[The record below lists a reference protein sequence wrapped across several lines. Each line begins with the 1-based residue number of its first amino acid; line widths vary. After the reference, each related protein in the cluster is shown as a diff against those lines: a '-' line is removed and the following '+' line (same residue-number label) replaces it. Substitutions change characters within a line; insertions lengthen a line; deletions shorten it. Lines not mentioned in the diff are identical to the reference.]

1 MYNQSPNGYS
11 GGGGGGPGY
20 IENPQY
26 NEQGELIEEDEFG
39 RTEEEFDEDMQRE
52 LADDAPW
59 KRIQQNTFTRWANEH
74 LKLVNRHCDDLQS
87 EFSDGLNL
95 IALIEVLSQKR
106 VPKYNRRP
114 NFRSQKLENVSVILD
129 FLENTERI
137 RLVNIDAT
145 HIVDGKLKLI
155 LGLIWTLIL
164 HYSISLP
171 MWEFEQP
178 DAPGLGRDATPKQ
191 KLMNWIQEKLPP
203 ELPITNFTSDWNDGR
218 AIGALVDACAPGLYP
233 DWNKRDPRNA
243 LENAKEA
250 MDAAERYLGIPQ
262 LIQPHE
268 MVNPKV
274 DEQSMMT
281 YLSQYPSAKL
291 KPGAPIKPKTNSA
304 RVRCYGKGIEP
315 SGNQVDAPAKFHVE
329 TFAAGEGN
337 VEVIVINP
345 KGQREKCDIEFRNDK
360 NQTYDCTYYPTM
372 EGQYK
377 VIVKYGGQE
386 VPKSPFSPY
395 IEGKAGDAGQCRAY
409 GPGIEP
415 TGVMVD
421 KPTWF
426 EIDATNA
433 GNGLAEVIVV
443 NPRGRQDAVPVSVK
457 QTGPGKF
464 RCEYVPREPGL
475 HSVNVF
481 FAGRPIPNSPYGV
494 NVASSSDAKKCR
506 AFGRGI
512 QPRGVRTGDVA
523 DFRVITKDA
532 GEGAM
537 KATVTGPDGNDLP
550 CRVTKAN
557 NTTYECGYVPNQVGP
572 HTVNITYGGQ
582 HIPRSPFPVAVG
594 PYKDSRIRAYGPGL
608 EGGVVGYPADFVV
621 ETNGETGSLGDI
633 SFSIEGPSQARIE
646 CKDNG
651 DGSANVRYWPTVPGE
666 YAVHILCNDED
677 IPLSPY
683 MAWIEAPGN
692 FDPNKV
698 KAYGPGL
705 EPSGQIIGKPTDF
718 TIDTNNAGEAPL
730 RVQAIDQEYQPVDVQ
745 VRNNGN
751 GTYAC
756 RYTPRNPLRH
766 SILIDYGGVA
776 IPNSPFR
783 VWPTEPSNPSKVRV
797 YGPGVE
803 RGVKM
808 NNPTYFIVDCKEAGP
823 GDISIALTDP
833 KNQDVPFTIDDNQD
847 GTFRIAYTAKMPGVH
862 CISVLFGDSEI
873 PTSPIKVN
881 VEPSVD
887 ISKIRVEGL
896 DTMPIVGQPAQ
907 VTLNTLAAGPLPPNA
922 VHAKIT
928 GPTGNTQEAVV
939 APAPQGYHLRFNVPE
954 PGPYV
959 IEPDVCTLPLRPVQV
974 TAIEPL
980 DPNKVR
986 AYGPGL
992 SQGTVNKPADF
1003 IVDTRGAG
1011 NGQLGIT
1018 VEGPSESKID
1028 YQDNNDGSCRVTYH
1042 PTVAG
1047 NYNINILYEGKH
1059 IPGSPFRAA
1068 VRADL
1073 DTRGI
1078 RCYGPGL
1085 DPKGVFLE
1093 SPTEFTVDAKSVTG
1107 SGAGRVESLLTSPSG
1122 RIVRCPVKNMADG
1135 TYQVQYAPYE
1145 PGIHQ
1150 IEVTYENIPVPG
1162 SPFRVNAIPG
1172 CDPMRV
1178 RAYGPGLEQATTNEP
1193 TTFTIETKGAG
1204 QGSLGLAIEGPSEAK
1219 MVCKDNQDGTC
1230 IMEYLP
1236 TKAGLYDIAIKFAEQ
1251 HIPGSPFRVPVR
1263 DRLDA
1268 GRVNVKMSPVMRA
1281 NVLQEIL
1288 IDGQAA
1294 GPGTPFVDITDV
1306 HDRHKPASI
1315 RPRGDGVY
1323 VAEFTPQIEGPHR
1336 IDINWSDQ
1344 PVRHSPFNVQVL
1356 PHFEPHKVI
1365 VDGPGI
1371 HNGIPAS
1378 LETYFRIDTR
1388 EAGFEHPD
1396 VLIKNPEG
1404 QLVQSKIVDNKDG
1417 TYKVTYKPNDVGRYL
1432 INVNYGGVPIN
1443 NSPYNVKVEPIGD
1456 PTKCHISGTGTNP
1469 NLQVGEEYTIT
1480 VDTHEAGPGAVT
1492 CRIRSTLGNDLD
1504 IDIVDNEDGTFNLF
1518 YTPHNPGNYVI
1529 KIKFGGQDIP
1539 GGDFVVTAGD
1549 GDKYYRDTQ
1558 ITETITSRH
1567 TPSQYRPVDFRL
1579 PVGGGQFGDISA
1591 LIRTPSGRIHT
1602 PILDDN
1608 QDGTVSIKYQ
1618 PSEVGLHELDVFY
1631 QGQPIAGSPFKFHVD
1646 QVQTG
1651 YVTAYGP
1658 GLSHGVCNEA
1668 CSFRI
1673 VTKDAGSG
1681 GLSVAVEGSSKAEI
1695 QCKDNKDGTCD
1706 VTYWPTAPGEYT
1718 ITVKFADKHIVGSPF
1733 TAKIT
1738 GGVPPIDQYKRSQVL
1753 VGNQNEFSL
1762 RVTEMD
1768 IHDLRA
1774 TIRSPSGF
1782 EEPCILKKLANGSL
1796 GISFIPREIGDH
1808 LVNVYRDGQHIKN
1821 SPFRIHVGSTEIGD
1835 ASKVRVY
1842 GRGLQEGYAHQTNE
1856 FTVVTRD
1863 AGYGGLSLSIEG
1875 PSKADIECHDN
1886 EDGSCLVTYKPTEPG
1901 IYIINVKFAD
1911 KHVPGSPFT
1920 VNVGGQGSG
1929 RLKESII
1936 RERRAVD
1943 ITHIGSQCEL
1953 SLKIPG
1959 IGNIPQS
1966 TSGGEHRSS
1975 YQAYSMSQVNNEKP
1989 IVHRE
1994 HEEQSQTWGQP
2005 LSSSP
2010 TFYPSN
2016 IDSDRNYSYANRLN
2030 SSSSSVFDRNNA
2042 LLSDSLAARQ
2052 KLNASSAYSKMSST
2066 SRQAQTGAQH
2076 FHNVPYFHG
2085 FKFQTLPGTSPFD
2098 MSAYVTSPSGHL
2110 ESCEIVDLDDCN
2122 YSIKFIPKEMGVHT
2136 VSVKHKDMH
2145 IPGSPFEF
2153 TVGPIQGG
2161 GAHKVRASGNGL
2173 ARGEVN
2179 ITNEFNIYTRE
2190 AGAGGLAIAIE
2201 GPAKAEI
2208 DFFDRKDGSCGV
2220 SYICPEPGEY
2230 QVSIKFNDEHIPD
2243 SPFNVLIG
2251 SPFGDVKR
2259 LTVQS
2264 LQGKGHAVN
2273 QPCMFTVNVNG
2284 ARGRLDAR
2292 VTAPSGA
2299 EDTCIVQEM
2308 GDEHYAIRFI
2318 PRENGVHWVHVRFN
2332 GRDIPDSPFRVVVG
2346 HANADPGRV
2355 FASGS
2360 GLYQG
2365 ETGASCE
2372 FLIDTMNAGAGAL
2385 AVTVDGPSKVQ
2396 LDCREVSEGYRVS
2409 FTPTAPGDYLITI
2422 KFAGIN
2428 IAGSP
2433 FKCLV
2438 GGMNLNASRGGLGS
2452 MSTSSSYVQ
2461 RSQGN
2466 LASHSKYDTV
2476 EQSSSYASGRSN
2488 YASID
2493 ATRVRAHGEGLL
2505 RAYRNEKAIFTVDT
2519 RDGGNGMLMV
2529 GVFGPKC
2536 PCEEVFIK
2544 HVGNNQY
2551 NVQYTVRERGE
2562 YMLVVK
2568 WGDQHIPGSPWH
2580 IEVV

>member
-1 MYNQSPNGYS
+1 MYNQSANGYS
-11 GGGGGGPGY
+11 AGGGGGGPGY
-20 IENPQY
+20 AENPPY
-26 NEQGELIEEDEFG
+26 NEQGEPYEEDEFG
-39 RTEEEFDEDMQRE
+39 RTEEEFAEDMQRE
-52 LADDAPW
+52 LSDDAPW

-74 LKLVNRHCDDLQS
+74 LKLVNRHVDDLQL

-95 IALIEVLSQKR
+95 IALVEVLSQKKVSR
-106 VPKYNRRP
+106 YNRRP
-114 NFRSQKLENVSVILD
+114 NFRSQKLENVSVVLD

-137 RLVNIDAT
+137 RLVNIDAS
-145 HIVDGKLKLI
+145 HIVDGRLKLI

-171 MWEFEQP
+171 MWEFEHP

-233 DWNKRDPRNA
+233 DWRNRDPRNA

-250 MDAAERYLGIPQ
+250 MDLAERWLGIPQ

-268 MVNPKV
+268 MINPKV

-291 KPGAPIKPKTNSA
+291 KSGAPIKPKTNSA

-315 SGNQVDAPAKFHVE
+315 SGNHVDAPAKFHVE
-329 TFAAGEGN
+329 TFQAGQGN

-345 KGQREKCDIEFRNDK
+345 KGQREKCDVEFRNDK

-386 VPKSPFSPY
+386 VPRSPFSPY
-395 IEGKAGDAGQCRAY
+395 IEGKSGDASQCRAH
-409 GPGIEP
+409 GPGLEP
-415 TGVMVD
+415 SGVMVD
-421 KPTWF
+421 RPTWF

-433 GNGLAEVIVV
+433 GNGLAEVVLV
-443 NPRGRQDAVPVSVK
+443 DPRGRQDVVPVSVK
-457 QTGPGKF
+457 QIGPGRF

-494 NVASSSDAKKCR
+494 NVASSSDPKKCR
-506 AFGRGI
+506 AYGRGI
-512 QPRGVRTGDVA
+512 QPKGVRTGDVA
-523 DFRVITKDA
+523 EFRVITKDA
-532 GEGAM
+532 GEGVM
-537 KATVTGPDGNDLP
+537 KATVTGPDGQDLP
-550 CRVTKAN
+550 CRVTKTN
-557 NTTYECGYVPNQVGP
+557 NTTYECGYVPNRVGP
-572 HTVNITYGGQ
+572 HTVSITYGGA
-582 HIPRSPFPVAVG
+582 HIPRSPFPVYVA
-594 PYKDSRIRAYGPGL
+594 PYKDSRIRAFGPGL
-608 EGGVVGYPADFVV
+608 EGGVVGYPADFIV

-633 SFSIEGPSQARIE
+633 SFSIEGPSQARID
-646 CKDNG
+646 CNDNG

-677 IPLSPY
+677 IPQSPF

-705 EPSGQIIGKPTDF
+705 EPAGQIIGRPTEF

-730 RVQAIDQEYQPVDVQ
+730 RVQAIDQDYTPVDVQ

-751 GTYAC
+751 GTYTC

-766 SILIDYGGVA
+766 CILIDYGGVA

-808 NNPTYFIVDCKEAGP
+808 NIPTHFTVDCKEAGP
-823 GDISIALTDP
+823 GDISIALTDI

-847 GTFRIAYTAKMPGVH
+847 GTFTIAYTAKLPGLH

-873 PTSPIKVN
+873 PISPIKVN

-887 ISKIRVEGL
+887 VSRIRVEGL
-896 DTMPIVGQPAQ
+896 DSMPLVGQPAQ
-907 VTLNTLAAGPLPPNA
+907 VTLNTLAAGPVPANA
-922 VHAKIT
+922 IHARIVS
-928 GPTGNTQEAVV
+928 PSGNIQDAIVT
-939 APAPQGYHLRFNVPE
+939 PAPQGYNLRFNVPE
-954 PGPYV
+954 PGTYV
-959 IEPDVCTLPLRPVQV
+959 IEPEVCTLPLRPVQL

-980 DPNKVR
+980 DPGKVR

-1011 NGQLGIT
+1011 NGQLGVT

-1085 DPKGVFLE
+1085 EPSGVFLE
-1093 SPTEFTVDAKSVTG
+1093 SPTEFTVDARSVTG
-1107 SGAGRVESLLTSPSG
+1107 SGAGRVECLLTSPSG
-1122 RIVRCPVKNMADG
+1122 RVVRCPVKNLADG
-1135 TYQVQYAPYE
+1135 TYQVQYAPNE
-1145 PGIHQ
+1145 PGMHQ

-1162 SPFRVNAIPG
+1162 SPFRVNAVPG

-1178 RAYGPGLEQATTNEP
+1178 RAYGPGLEHGITNEP

-1219 MVCKDNQDGTC
+1219 MICKSNQDGTC
-1230 IMEYLP
+1230 VMEYLP
-1236 TKAGLYDIAIKFAEQ
+1236 TRPGQYDIAIKFAEQ
-1251 HIPGSPFRVPVR
+1251 HIPGSPFRVQIR

-1268 GRVNVKMSPVMRA
+1268 GRVNVKMSPTMRA

-1288 IDGQAA
+1288 IDGQTA
-1294 GPGTPFVDITDV
+1294 GTGTPSVEISDI
-1306 HDRHKPASI
+1306 HGRRKPASI
-1315 RPRGDGVY
+1315 RSRGEGVY
-1323 VAEFTPQIEGPHR
+1323 VAEFTPQIEGPHH
-1336 IDINWSDQ
+1336 IDIFWSDQ
-1344 PVRHSPFNVQVL
+1344 PIRGSPFNVQVL

-1371 HNGIPAS
+1371 RNGIPAS

-1404 QLVQSKIVDNKDG
+1404 LLVPSKIVDNKDG
-1417 TYKVTYKPNDVGRYL
+1417 TYKVTYKPNDVGRY
-1432 INVNYGGVPIN
+1432 IVNVNYGGVPVN

-1456 PTKCHISGTGTNP
+1456 PSKCHISGNGTNP

-1492 CRIRSTLGNDLD
+1492 CRIRSTMGNDLD
-1504 IDIVDNEDGTFNLF
+1504 IDIVDNEDGTFNVF

-1549 GDKYYRDTQ
+1549 GDKYYRDTTV
-1558 ITETITSRH
+1558 TETVTSRH
-1567 TPSQYRPVDFRL
+1567 TASQYRPVDFRL

-1591 LIRTPSGRIHT
+1591 LIRTPTGKFHT
-1602 PILDDN
+1602 PIIEDN

-1658 GLSHGVCNEA
+1658 GLSHGVCNEP

-1673 VTKDAGSG
+1673 ITKDAGSG
-1681 GLSVAVEGSSKAEI
+1681 GLSVAVEGASKAEI

-1718 ITVKFADKHIVGSPF
+1718 ITVKFADKNIVGSPF
-1733 TAKIT
+1733 TAKVT
-1738 GGVPPIDQYKRSQVL
+1738 GLPASTLNRSHVTI
-1753 VGNQNEFSL
+1753 GNQNEFSL

-1768 IHDLRA
+1768 IHELHA
-1774 TIRSPSGF
+1774 TIRSPGGY
-1782 EEPCILKKLANGSL
+1782 EEPCALKKLANGSL

-1808 LVNVYRDGQHIKN
+1808 LVNVFRDGQHIKN

-1886 EDGSCLVTYKPTEPG
+1886 EDGSCLVTYRPTEPG
-1901 IYIINVKFAD
+1901 TYLINVKFAD
-1911 KHVPGSPFT
+1911 RHVPGSPFT
-1920 VNVGGQGSG
+1920 VHVDGHGTSN
-1929 RLKESII
+1929 RLKESIL

-1943 ITHIGSQCEL
+1943 ISHIGSQCEL
-1953 SLKIPG
+1953 SLKI
-1959 IGNIPQS
+1959 
-1966 TSGGEHRSS
+1966 
-1975 YQAYSMSQVNNEKP
+1975 
-1989 IVHRE
+1989 
-1994 HEEQSQTWGQP
+1994 
-2005 LSSSP
+2005 
-2010 TFYPSN
+2010 
-2016 IDSDRNYSYANRLN
+2016 
-2030 SSSSSVFDRNNA
+2030 
-2042 LLSDSLAARQ
+2042 
-2052 KLNASSAYSKMSST
+2052 
-2066 SRQAQTGAQH
+2066 
-2076 FHNVPYFHG
+2076 
-2085 FKFQTLPGTSPFD
+2085 PGTSPFD

-2110 ESCEIVDLDDCN
+2110 ENCEIVDLDDCN

-2173 ARGEVN
+2173 IRGEINV
-2179 ITNEFNIYTRE
+2179 TNEFNIYTRE

-2208 DFFDRKDGSCGV
+2208 DFYDRKDGSCGV
-2220 SYICPEPGEY
+2220 SYVCPEPGEY
-2230 QVSIKFNDEHIPD
+2230 QVSIKFNDEHIPE
-2243 SPFNVLIG
+2243 SPFNVVIG
-2251 SPFGDVKR
+2251 APFGDAKK
-2259 LTVQS
+2259 LTIHS
-2264 LQGKGHAVN
+2264 LQAKGHSVN

-2299 EDTCIVQEM
+2299 EDNCIVQEM

-2355 FASGS
+2355 FASGA

-2365 ETGASCE
+2365 ETGHPCE

-2396 LDCREVSEGYRVS
+2396 LDCREVAEGYRVN
-2409 FTPTAPGDYLITI
+2409 FTPTAPGEYLITI
-2422 KFAGIN
+2422 KFAGVN

-2433 FKCLV
+2433 FKCVV
-2438 GGMNLNASRGGLGS
+2438 GGLAMNQSRPGGYTTLNS
-2452 MSTSSSYVQ
+2452 SSSYVQ
-2461 RSQGN
+2461 RSQGR
-2466 LASHSKYDTV
+2466 YDTV
-2476 EQSSSYASGRSN
+2476 EQSSSFASNSRTN
-2488 YASID
+2488 FTTVDAS
-2493 ATRVRAHGEGLL
+2493 RVRAQGDGLF
-2505 RAYRNEKAIFTVDT
+2505 RAYRNEKASFTVDT
-2519 RDGGNGMLMV
+2519 RDGGNAMLMV
-2529 GVFGPKC
+2529 GVFGPKY

-2544 HVGNNQY
+2544 HIGNNLY
-2551 NVQYTVRERGE
+2551 NVQYTVREKGE
-2562 YMLVVK
+2562 YMLIVK
-2568 WGDQHIPGSPWH
+2568 WGDQHIPGSPWR
-2580 IEVV
+2580 IDVV

>member
-1 MYNQSPNGYS
+1 MFNQSANGYS

-20 IENPQY
+20 SENPQY
-26 NEQGELIEEDEFG
+26 NEEGGPFEEDEFG
-39 RTEEEFDEDMQRE
+39 RTEEEFAEDMQRE

-74 LKLVNRHCDDLQS
+74 LKLMNRHVDDLQD
-87 EFSDGLNL
+87 ELGDGLSL
-95 IALIEVLSQKR
+95 IALIEVLSQKKIPR
-106 VPKYNRRP
+106 YNKRP
-114 NFRSQKLENVSVILD
+114 NFRSQKLENVSVVLD

-171 MWEFEQP
+171 MWEFETP
-178 DAPGLGRDATPKQ
+178 DAPGSGRDATPKQ

-203 ELPITNFTSDWNDGR
+203 ELPISNFTSDWNDGR

-233 DWNKRDPRNA
+233 DWNKKDPRNA

-250 MDAAERYLGIPQ
+250 MELAERWLGIPQ

-268 MVNPKV
+268 MINPKV

-291 KPGAPIKPKTNSA
+291 KSGAPIQPKTNSA

-315 SGNQVDAPAKFHVE
+315 SGNQVGAPAKFHVE
-329 TFAAGEGN
+329 TFQAGQGN
-337 VEVIVINP
+337 VEPIVINP
-345 KGQREKCDIEFRNDK
+345 KGQREKCDVEPRNDK
-360 NQTYDCTYYPTM
+360 NQTFDCTYYPTM

-395 IEGKAGDAGQCRAY
+395 IEGKAGDASQCRAH
-409 GPGIEP
+409 GPGLEP
-415 TGVMVD
+415 NGVMVD

-433 GNGLAEVIVV
+433 GNGLAEVILVD
-443 NPRGRQDAVPVSVK
+443 PRGRQDVVPVSVK
-457 QTGPGKF
+457 QVGPGKF

-506 AFGRGI
+506 AYGRGI
-512 QPRGVRTGDVA
+512 QPKGVRTGDVA
-523 DFRVITKDA
+523 EFRVITKDA

-537 KATVTGPDGNDLP
+537 KATVTGPDGSEIP

-557 NTTYECGYVPNQVGP
+557 NTTYECGYVPNRVGP
-572 HTVNITYGGQ
+572 HTVNITYGGE
-582 HIPRSPFPVAVG
+582 HIPRSPFPVMVG
-594 PYKDSRIRAYGPGL
+594 PYKDSRIRAFGPGL

-621 ETNGETGSLGDI
+621 ETNGETGSLG
-633 SFSIEGPSQARIE
+633 FSIEGPSQARIE
-646 CKDNG
+646 CNDNG

-677 IPLSPY
+677 IPLSPF

-692 FDPNKV
+692 FNPTKV
-698 KAYGPGL
+698 KAFGPGI
-705 EPSGQIIGKPTDF
+705 EPSGQIIGKPTEF
-718 TIDTNNAGEAPL
+718 TIDTNGAGEAPL

-751 GTYAC
+751 GTYTC
-756 RYTPRNPLRH
+756 RYTPRTPLRH
-766 SILIDYGGVA
+766 CILVDYGGVA

-808 NNPTYFIVDCKEAGP
+808 NIPTYFVVDCKEAGP
-823 GDISIALTDP
+823 GDISIALTDT

-847 GTFRIAYTAKMPGVH
+847 GTFRIAYTAKLPGVH
-862 CISVLFGDSEI
+862 CISVLFGDNEI
-873 PTSPIKVN
+873 PISPIKVN

-887 ISKIRVEGL
+887 VSKIRIEGL
-896 DTMPIVGQPAQ
+896 ETMPIVGQPAQ

-922 VHAKIT
+922 VHARII
-928 GPTGNTQEAVV
+928 GPSGNIQEAVV
-939 APAPQGYHLRFNVPE
+939 TPAPQGYNLRFNVPE
-954 PGPYV
+954 PGTYTV
-959 IEPDVCTLPLRPVQV
+959 EPDVCTIPLRPGQI

-980 DPNKVR
+980 DPSKVR

-1011 NGQLGIT
+1011 NGQLGVT

-1073 DTRGI
+1073 DTRAI

-1085 DPKGVFLE
+1085 DPHGVFLE

-1107 SGAGRVESLLTSPSG
+1107 SGSGVVECLLTSPSG
-1122 RIVRCPVKNMADG
+1122 RVVRCPVKNMGDG

-1145 PGIHQ
+1145 QGPHQ

-1162 SPFRVNAIPG
+1162 SAFRVNAIPG
-1172 CDPMRV
+1172 CDPLRV
-1178 RAYGPGLEQATTNEP
+1178 RAYGPGLEHAVTNEP
-1193 TTFTIETKGAG
+1193 TTFTVETKGAG

-1236 TKAGLYDIAIKFAEQ
+1236 TKAGQYDIAVKFADQ
-1251 HIPGSPFRVPVR
+1251 HVPGSPFRVNVR

-1268 GRVNVKMSPVMRA
+1268 NRVNVKMSSTMRA

-1288 IDGQAA
+1288 IDGQSA
-1294 GPGTPFVDITDV
+1294 GPGTPSVDISDI
-1306 HDRHKPASI
+1306 HGRRKPANI
-1315 RPRGDGVY
+1315 RPRGEGIY

-1344 PVRHSPFNVQVL
+1344 PILQSPFHVQVL

-1371 HNGIPAS
+1371 HSGIPAS

-1404 QLVQSKIVDNKDG
+1404 LLVPSKIVDNKDG
-1417 TYKVTYKPNDVGRYL
+1417 TYRVTYKPNDAGRYL
-1432 INVNYGGVPIN
+1432 ISVNYGGVPIN
-1443 NSPYNVKVEPIGD
+1443 NSPFNVKVEPIGD
-1456 PTKCHISGTGTNP
+1456 ASKCHISGNGTNP
-1469 NLQVGEEYTIT
+1469 NLQVGEEYTIS

-1567 TPSQYRPVDFRL
+1567 TASQYRPVDFRL

-1591 LIRTPSGRIHT
+1591 LIRTPTGRINT
-1602 PILDDN
+1602 PIIEDN
-1608 QDGTVSIKYQ
+1608 HDGTVSIKYQ

-1658 GLSHGVCNEA
+1658 GLSHGVCNEP

-1673 VTKDAGSG
+1673 ITKDAGSG

-1706 VTYWPTAPGEYT
+1706 VTYWPTSPGEYT

-1738 GGVPPIDQYKRSQVL
+1738 GLPASMDQYKRSQVTI
-1753 VGNQNEFSL
+1753 GNQSEFSL
-1762 RVTEMD
+1762 RTTEMD
-1768 IHDLRA
+1768 IHELHA
-1774 TIRSPSGF
+1774 TIRSPSGY
-1782 EEPCILKKLANGSL
+1782 EEPCVLKKLANGSL
-1796 GISFIPREIGDH
+1796 GISFVPREIGDH
-1808 LVNVYRDGQHIKN
+1808 LVNVFRDGQHIKN
-1821 SPFRIHVGSTEIGD
+1821 SPFRIHVGSSEIGD
-1835 ASKVRVY
+1835 ASKVKVF
-1842 GRGLQEGYAHQTNE
+1842 GHGLQE
-1856 FTVVTRD
+1856 
-1863 AGYGGLSLSIEG
+1863 
-1875 PSKADIECHDN
+1875 
-1886 EDGSCLVTYKPTEPG
+1886 
-1901 IYIINVKFAD
+1901 
-1911 KHVPGSPFT
+1911 GSPFT
-1920 VNVGGQGSG
+1920 VNVGGQGSS
-1929 RLKESII
+1929 RLKESIL

-1959 IGNIPQS
+1959 SNLQAVS
-1966 TSGGEHRSS
+1966 SGERRSS
-1975 YQAYSMSQVNNEKP
+1975 HQHYSMKQVNNEKP
-1989 IVHRE
+1989 IVQSE
-1994 HEEQSQTWGQP
+1994 YEEQVQTWGQP
-2005 LSSSP
+2005 LSSSSSQ
-2010 TFYPSN
+2010 YLSN
-2016 IDSDRNYSYANRLN
+2016 AESERSRVHSGQRISN
-2030 SSSSSVFDRNNA
+2030 SSSFDHKNA
-2042 LLSDSLAARQ
+2042 LLHGSTSGIDNANYQQQQSYTDQYRNIGHSTAAKVNVLRQ
-2052 KLNASSAYSKMSST
+2052 QQQQQQQLSNTSSSYSKT
-2066 SRQAQTGAQH
+2066 SNRNSQLQSGSEHTH
-2076 FHNVPYFHG
+2076 DVPYFHG
-2085 FKFQTLPGTSPFD
+2085 FKFQALPGTSPFD

-2110 ESCEIVDLDDCN
+2110 ENCEIVDLDDCN

-2179 ITNEFNIYTRE
+2179 STNEFNIYTRE

-2220 SYICPEPGEY
+2220 SYVCPEPGEY

-2243 SPFNVLIG
+2243 SPFNVVIG
-2251 SPFGDVKR
+2251 SPFGDAKK
-2259 LTVQS
+2259 LTIHS
-2264 LQGKGHAVN
+2264 LQTKGHEVN
-2273 QPCMFTVNVNG
+2273 RPCMFTVNVNG

-2308 GDEHYAIRFI
+2308 GDEHYAIRFV

-2360 GLYQG
+2360 GLYTG
-2365 ETGASCE
+2365 ETGHPCE

-2396 LDCREVSEGYRVS
+2396 LDCKEVSEGYRVS

-2438 GGMNLNASRGGLGS
+2438 GGVGLNTNRGLGS
-2452 MSTSSSYVQ
+2452 LSQSSSYVQ
-2461 RSQGN
+2461 RAQGQTQYN
-2466 LASHSKYDTV
+2466 TV
-2476 EQSSSYASGRSN
+2476 EQSSSYVSSSRNN

-2493 ATRVRAHGEGLL
+2493 ASRVRAQGEGLL
-2505 RAYRNEKAIFTVDT
+2505 RAYRNEKAQFTVDT
-2519 RDGGNGMLMV
+2519 RDGGNAMLMV
-2529 GVFGPKC
+2529 GVFGPKY

-2551 NVQYTVRERGE
+2551 NVQYTVREKGE